1 MILSINVFVS
11 NSLWILFFLTKR
23 RPFYLFVSIHPLFN
37 GIEQTKKK
45 IFFTLREPQ
54 IFHWMIKKVI
64 RILFLR
70 ERNT

>member
-45 IFFTLREPQ
+45 N
-54 IFHWMIKKVI
+54 IFHIERTSDFSLDDKKGHPDPV
-64 RILFLR
+64 FA
-70 ERNT
+70 